1 MLSTSAD
8 LVMALDA
15 VTFAEAAGYVLDDWQ
30 ATILDAKPRRLLL
43 NCSRQVGKSLTAS
56 LLAMHQAVYEEGSLA
71 VVVAVAQRQAMET
84 IRVCRNIY
92 GALGRPVPAES
103 ENKLSLVLSNGSRVL
118 SIPSTEQTVRGLA
131 GCGLLILDEASRM
144 PDSLY
149 AACMPFLAT
158 SNGALALLSTPWG
171 RRGFF
176 YDSYV
181 HRAEWHY
188 VEVPATKCTR
198 IAPAFLAEQRRKT
211 GEWFYQQEWECQFN
225 DSVTGAFR
233 SADIEAAL
241 QEDDHPWNLASYAR
255 SWNK

>member
-1 MLSTSAD
+1 MGTAGD
-8 LVMALDA
+8 LALALDPVRFAATAGYPALDA
-15 VTFAEAAGYVLDDWQ
+15 WQQEVLHV
-30 ATILDAKPRRLLL
+30 KPRRLLL
-43 NCSRQVGKSLTAS
+43 NCSRQVGKSLTAA
-56 LLAMHQAVYEEGSLA
+56 LLAMHQAIYADGSLA

-84 IRVCRNIY
+84 IRVCRDIY
-92 GALGRPVPAES
+92 AALGRPVPAES
-103 ENKLSLVLSNGSRVL
+103 ENKLSLELGNGSRIL
-118 SIPSTEQTVRGLA
+118 AIPSTEQTVRGLA

-149 AACMPFLAT
+149 GACMPFLAT

-181 HRAEWHY
+181 HRDEWHY

-198 IAPAFLAEQRRKT
+198 IDPTFLAEQRRKT

-255 SWNK
+255 TWNK